1 MKKLTLNL
9 LHPDRSDIGYRMMTF
24 NDGEPHIWID
34 EFDRKSYV
42 SVLCRVSNPADL
54 FILMQVGDV
63 LRRQGVEFT
72 LKITYLMSMRMDRV
86 ISFGEA
92 FSLKLVTDIING
104 LGADKVAVLEP
115 HSGRTDREIHNMVP
129 VCGINH
135 SPGIVH
141 DNDIIVHPDAGAA
154 ERYEHDDHLKI
165 IASKKRDL
173 TNGKIIALDLED
185 GADEI
190 VHEHPDRP
198 FLVVDDLCDGGGT
211 FAWLA
216 QVLKDRYPDRQ
227 RRIFVTHMVNVR
239 GIGVLA
245 DNYDQVIFTNSFRDW
260 KAEMGQL
267 PDNVRQID
275 VDKDWRIQ

>member
-9 LHPDRSDIGYRMMTF
+9 LHPDRSDIGYRTMTF

-42 SVLCRVSNPADL
+42 AVLCRVSNPADL

-72 LKITYLMSMRMDRV
+72 LRITYLMSMRMDRV

-92 FSLKLVTDIING
+92 FSLKLVADIING

-173 TNGKIIALDLED
+173 TNGKIIALDLQD
-185 GADEI
+185 DADEI
-190 VHEHPDRP
+190 VRANPDRP

-216 QVLKDRYPDRQ
+216 QVLKERYPDRQ
-227 RRIFVTHMVNVR
+227 RRIFITHMVNIK

-245 DNYDQVIFTNSFRDW
+245 DNYDEVIFTNSFRDW

-267 PDNVRQID
+267 PENVRQID
-275 VDKDWRIQ
+275 IDKDWRYM